1 MSDPLSALRS
11 KLASEIPVTLHL
23 GLEVLAHD
31 EDGLILA
38 APLAKNVN
46 HEGTAFAGSVNAVA
60 TLAGWGW
67 VWLALR
73 AAGQAGHVVLQDSN
87 VRYLAPVDQ
96 DFRAYALQPPK
107 PAVERL
113 LDAIRRHRRGRIGLT
128 VEVRGGERLLAVFE
142 GRYVAYTDK

>member
-67 VWLALR
+67 VWLALK
-73 AAGQAGHVVLQDSN
+73 AAGQPGHVVLQDSK
-87 VRYLAPVDQ
+87 VRHLAPIDQ
-96 DFRAYALQPPK
+96 DFRAYALQPSIA
-107 PAVERL
+107 AVERL
-113 LDAIRRHRRGRIGLT
+113 LDAVRRHGRGRIGLT
-128 VEVRGGERLLAVFE
+128 VEVRGGERLLAEFE
-142 GRYVAYTDK
+142 GRYVAYTDT

>member
-1 MSDPLSALRS
+1 MSDPLSALRG

-23 GLEVLAHD
+23 GLEVIAHD
-31 EDGLILA
+31 ERGLVLA

-73 AAGQAGHVVLQDSN
+73 EAGQAGHVVLQDST
-87 VRYLAPVDQ
+87 VRYLEPIDA
-96 DFRAYALQPPK
+96 DFHAYALPPSTA
-107 PAVERL
+107 AVERL
-113 LDAIRRHRRGRIGLT
+113 LEAVRRHHRGRIGLT
-128 VEVRGGERLLAVFE
+128 VEVRGGERRLAVFE
-142 GRYVAYTDK
+142 GRYVAYTDA